1 MRSDKICRFISAGV
15 LCLLLLAVGCG
26 RSAKQTPVTKVEPE
40 KAVQTQ
46 AEPEKTVET
55 KVEPEKTVET
65 KVEPEKTVETKVE
78 PEKTVVSKVEPEKTV
93 ETKVEPEK
101 QKPTVKLALKFIPDD
116 TTTYKVTTE
125 AQKSVSWEGP
135 LPSKPSAFKGGRTS
149 NRIEMT
155 FAQQIK
161 SVNDQ
166 GAAVAE
172 ITIKQL
178 KYIAKVRDNT
188 VLDFDSSMEKDQDS
202 PLAKLIGQSYTIEIT
217 SSGQVLKVAEVSR
230 AQAATKGSSPAH
242 RTAQTLILADVVKQR
257 HAIPGLP
264 TGDKTELS
272 EGDNWSSLK
281 TFNFGMMGS
290 KSYERVYELKEI
302 KDSDN
307 RKLALAGMNAVPSS
321 ENAPELHKEQAT
333 SFLSKL
339 FDNTEDY
346 TGQLKLDLAAGKVEF
361 YTEKLK
367 SEWLAVDPEALQ
379 KNDTEPAAL
388 RMTALRLFQIERID

>member
-1 MRSDKICRFISAGV
+1 M
-15 LCLLLLAVGCG
+15 
-26 RSAKQTPVTKVEPE
+26 
-40 KAVQTQ
+40 
-46 AEPEKTVET
+46 
-55 KVEPEKTVET
+55 
-65 KVEPEKTVETKVE
+65 
-78 PEKTVVSKVEPEKTV
+78 
-93 ETKVEPEK
+93 
-101 QKPTVKLALKFIPDD
+101 KFTPDD

-188 VLDFDSSMEKDQDS
+188 VLDFDSSREKDQDS

-242 RTAQTLILADVVKQR
+242 RTAQTLVSADVVKQR
-257 HAIPGLP
+257 HTIPGLP
-264 TGDKTELS
+264 AGDKAELS

-281 TFNFGMMGS
+281 NFNFGMMGS

-333 SFLSKL
+333 GFLSRL

-379 KNDTEPAAL
+379 KDDKEPAAL

>member
-40 KAVQTQ
+40 KVVLTK

-78 PEKTVVSKVEPEKTV
+78 PEKAVETKVEPEKTV

-125 AQKSVSWEGP
+125 AQKSVLWEGP

-149 NRIEMT
+149 NKIEMT
-155 FAQQIK
+155 FAQRIK

-178 KYIAKVRDNT
+178 KYVAKVRDDT
-188 VLDFDSSMEKDQDS
+188 VLDFDNSRERDQDS

-230 AQAATKGSSPAH
+230 AQAATKGSSPNH
-242 RTAQTLILADVVKQR
+242 RTAQTLVSADVVKQR
-257 HAIPGLP
+257 HTIPGLP
-264 TGDKTELS
+264 TGDKATLS
-272 EGDNWSSLK
+272 KGDKWSSLK

-307 RKLALAGMNAVPSS
+307 HKLALVRMNAVPSS

-333 SFLSKL
+333 DFLSKL
-339 FDNTEDY
+339 FDNTEEY
-346 TGQLKLDLAAGKVEF
+346 TGQLKLDLATGKIES
-361 YTEKLK
+361 YDEQLK
-367 SEWLAVDPEALQ
+367 SEWLAVDPESLQ
-379 KNDTEPAAL
+379 KDDKEPAAL
-388 RMTALRLFQIERID
+388 RMTALRLYQIERMD